1 MGLELPV
8 CSDAI
13 MYKNIRIN
21 LPIEKKWKFFG
32 FFVLKRKTSTEKPA
46 CFLFSDRASLCA
58 QSQVVLQYKHVYI
71 KVFLLLLKGQ

>member
-8 CSDAI
+8 CRDAI

-32 FFVLKRKTSTEKPA
+32 FFVLKRKTSTEKSA
-46 CFLFSDRASLCA
+46 SFLFRDRASF
-58 QSQVVLQYKHVYI
+58 SVQVVLQYKHVF
-71 KVFLLLLKGQ
+71 KKLFFCS